1 MFSKVKVCKVVL
13 IIESLTLKR
22 NVPIRRHAVPVL
34 DEPDNPFDE
43 IPEEEKDDEHLLL
56 LLDMNGL
63 MPDSPVRNPS
73 TLAGEYHPYCCH
85 CVESLEGNE
94 SVVDNLCHSRFSC

>member
-22 NVPIRRHAVPVL
+22 NVPICRHAVPVL

-56 LLDMNGL
+56 L
-63 MPDSPVRNPS
+63 PDSPVGNPS
-73 TLAGEYHPYCCH
+73 ILAGEYHPYCCH

-94 SVVDNLCHSRFSC
+94 SVVDNLCHSR